1 MKEEEGKED
10 VEIQYSTILQKNS
23 TKKQPEKV
31 KETLKIRQSVNLN
44 KSEKVIKESPRVT
57 TSSKQAN
64 IIKASAVISEAES
77 EKWDEVLDLESI
89 KLQEGKGPRM
99 QSVSSSISENT
110 NYDLGSLMEIKLKQ
124 ESKILDKPNRST
136 LAKEN

>member
-124 ESKILDKPNRST
+124 ESKILDKPNRNT
-136 LAKEN
+136 LAKED